1 MSIMTA
7 IAIVNG
13 DALDQS
19 SWNSRDTGPLM
30 KNLRPQAALSRNRVE
45 RLQHEGSPYNMC
57 VQLPDSAVTI
67 PAGQGSRQ
75 PVGS

>member
-19 SWNSRDTGPLM
+19 SWNSRLTGPQR
-30 KNLRPQAALSRNRVE
+30 KNLSPLEALSRFWVGRV
-45 RLQHEGSPYNMC
+45 QHGGSPHNIS
-57 VQLPDSAVTI
+57 VQLTDSAVTI

-75 PVGS
+75 PAGS